1 MFDRV
6 DFKEDEKKQKKKEK
20 GKLFGEYLMRRR
32 KEKKMVDRMFF
43 LKPIKKFS
51 PQKKTVGRKFDLFID
66 HNAHMHLPRF
76 FFLYVVGFSFFSLLL
91 SVMV

>member
-43 LKPIKKFS
+43 
-51 PQKKTVGRKFDLFID
+51 PQ
-66 HNAHMHLPRF
+66 AHQKILPPKENCGEK
-76 FFLYVVGFSFFSLLL
+76 V
-91 SVMV
+91 